1 MFRYFCKA
9 FCGRSLPSGHQTLIV
24 MSYTLNIRG
33 CPYIISEPKVMGVLN
48 LTPDSFYSFSRTKSS
63 EAAINRVRTMMEAGM
78 DILDVGAVSS
88 RPGAEFPDETEE
100 RTRLEEP
107 LKAIIKEFPNLIISV
122 DTFRSGIAQLCADL
136 GVHIINDISGGTYDP
151 DMFPTM
157 GRLQLPYVLM
167 HLDGTPVTMQEN
179 PHYEDVVTDLLAYFS
194 ERMQQARMAGIHD
207 IIVDPGFGFA
217 KTTAQN
223 YRLLAHLDDFRM
235 LQAPVLAGMSRKSML
250 YKLLDC
256 TPDDALNAT
265 TAANMLALMKG
276 VAILRV
282 HDVKEAVESVKI
294 FKQFKYFGENNPDEA
309 QPQA

>member
-1 MFRYFCKA
+1 MVKLDKN
-9 FCGRSLPSGHQTLIV
+9 GRKGEFKVITPKDVIYTVLPVISLGLLIFLW
-24 MSYTLNIRG
+24 Y
-33 CPYIISEPKVMGVLN
+33 Y
-48 LTPDSFYSFSRTKSS
+48 
-63 EAAINRVRTMMEAGM
+63 
-78 DILDVGAVSS
+78 VSS
-88 RPGAEFPDETEE
+88 SA
-100 RTRLEEP
+100 
-107 LKAIIKEFPNLIISV
+107 
-122 DTFRSGIAQLCADL
+122 
-136 GVHIINDISGGTYDP
+136 P

-167 HLDGTPVTMQEN
+167 HLDGTPATMQDN
-179 PHYEDVVTDLLAYFS
+179 PQYEDVVTDLLAYFS

-309 QPQA
+309 RLQA

>member
-1 MFRYFCKA
+1 MT
-9 FCGRSLPSGHQTLIV
+9 GHQTLNA

-48 LTPDSFYSFSRTKSS
+48 LTPDSFYSLSRTHGTD
-63 EAAINRVRTMMEAGM
+63 AAVKRVQEMIDAGM
-78 DILDVGAVSS
+78 DILDVGGVSS
-88 RPGAEFPDETEE
+88 RPGADFPDEAEE
-100 RTRLEEP
+100 RARIEEP
-107 LKAIIKEFPNLIISV
+107 LKAIVKEFPDLIISV
-122 DTFRSGIAQLCADL
+122 DTFRSGIARLCADL

-167 HLDGTPVTMQEN
+167 HLDGTPATMQDN
-179 PHYEDVVTDLLAYFS
+179 PQYEDVVTDLLAYFS

-265 TAANMLALMKG
+265 TAANMLALIKG

-309 QPQA
+309 RPQA